1 MDSSL
6 LKQIAEE
13 IAQQTFLANLPY
25 LATLLALVIVS
36 AAAASYGA
44 SYLSRRGQQAA
55 TRADFAELQRQLE
68 STTKLTESVKI
79 QVQAVSARMTKV
91 EDIKREKL
99 ERYLLLSYSVSDYHM
114 SFMAH
119 HYFMQ
124 EAPSGQ
130 SPILEAGMLQELY
143 FPELRDAHGRFAS
156 AAAALQIWTAKG
168 MQMQVDQLR
177 SGATKG
183 PPSAK
188 HMEDYEVLLGALNT
202 ELYGVRSAASKLAST
217 LLYVHRS

>member
-1 MDSSL
+1 MEPSL

-25 LATLLALVIVS
+25 LATLLALAIVF
-36 AAAASYGA
+36 AAAAAYGA

-68 STTKLTESVKI
+68 STTKLTESVKV

-99 ERYLLLSYSVSDYHM
+99 ERYLLLAYSVSDYHM

-119 HYFMQ
+119 HYFMK

-143 FPELRDAHGRFAS
+143 LPEIKEAHGRFS
-156 AAAALQIWTAKG
+156 NAAASLQLWTAKG
-168 MQMQVDQLR
+168 MQMQVDQLK
-177 SGATKG
+177 SGVTKG
-183 PPSAK
+183 PPPAE
-188 HMEDYEVLLGALNT
+188 HMKEYEVLVKALNT
-202 ELYGVRSAASKLAST
+202 ELGGVRSAASKLADT
-217 LLYVHRS
+217 LLSVH